1 MLKFFNFYFPRN
13 KKFVKEVKNSRGG
26 SFKLKKK
33 LEPGPHVLLKIK
45 NWQTL
50 VHNSVFNF
58 PKLSIKYEVWNLVAT
73 IYLSKNC
80 S

>member
-1 MLKFFNFYFPRN
+1 M
-13 KKFVKEVKNSRGG
+13 KEVKNPRGG
-26 SFKLKKK
+26 SFNLKKE
-33 LEPGPHVLLKIK
+33 LELGPHVLLKIK
-45 NWQTL
+45 NWLTL

-58 PKLSIKYEVWNLVAT
+58 PKLSIKYEVGNLVAT